1 MSFYFSSILFGWLAS
16 PLTLRSPLCAGL
28 WCVYLPTSGDG
39 WFNQNCHSDGTCFFS
54 CYDFCVIYLP
64 IVCFLKLAFPALDL
78 FCCFG
83 LFVWLSTHLDLD
95 LGEQNITQGRLSCS
109 ANPHWLTVTLRP
121 LWPGLARSCTGNWFS
136 INESSLFLVSAL
148 MCLNMSTRGH
158 IHQNMFFQFY
168 QEYLCS
174 AEKRPSFSCVLK
186 ELIDIQT
193 KPW

>member
-1 MSFYFSSILFGWLAS
+1 MASFSLDTQITFMCRTLVRLPPHKWRRVVQPELPLRRYLF
-16 PLTLRSPLCAGL
+16 
-28 WCVYLPTSGDG
+28 
-39 WFNQNCHSDGTCFFS
+39 FFS

-121 LWPGLARSCTGNWFS
+121 LWPIIARSCTGNWFS

-158 IHQNMFFQFY
+158 IHQNMYFQFY

-174 AEKRPSFSCVLK
+174 AEKTT
-186 ELIDIQT
+186 LILLCFERTDWYPDKTLIAVHL
-193 KPW
+193 P